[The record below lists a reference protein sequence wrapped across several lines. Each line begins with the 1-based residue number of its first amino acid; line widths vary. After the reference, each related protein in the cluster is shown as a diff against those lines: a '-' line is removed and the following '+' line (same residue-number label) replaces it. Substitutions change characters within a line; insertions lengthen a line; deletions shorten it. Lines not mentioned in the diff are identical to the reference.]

1 LGRQDGALHWV
12 PGIARRSR
20 LRPTG
25 GWGGGK
31 TMQTV
36 DVAVIGGGPGGS
48 TCAGLLKKYQPDLSV
63 AVFEREQFP
72 RDHIGESQLP
82 MISRILNELGC
93 WDQVEAAN
101 FPIKIG
107 ATYRWGNSEKLWDF
121 EFMPMKNYREEPRPR
136 PWSHQARQLA
146 FQVDRAVY
154 DKILLDHAADLGA
167 QVSQGVGVKHVH
179 HEGDR
184 ITSLELADGRQVSAR
199 HYVDAS
205 GGSSIVR
212 RRLGVEV
219 DIPTSLQN
227 IAFWD
232 YWEKAEWATRYPGG
246 ATRVLVLSIGCGW
259 IWFIPLSDTRTSIGF
274 VCPRG
279 YYSNQ
284 KKTPRELYDWA
295 LSQEP
300 LIEQLTAGAS
310 RRGEVQATRDW
321 SFVADRV
328 VGENWFLVGEAAGFA
343 DPILAA
349 GMTLTQTSAREA
361 AYTILELERG
371 KHRAE
376 WLRKTYDDNQ
386 RTRIRQHI
394 RFADFWYS
402 SNGVFTDLQ
411 EYTSKIA
418 RDAGLDLS
426 PEMAFQ
432 WLGTGGF
439 THDSV
444 GQVGLG
450 GLDLAGARQIAGRF
464 LDQEAGWNLAQFNR
478 FKLEVKGADLE
489 SIPTFNHGRIKAVSC
504 YKRNGTRLPVTGLF
518 AVIIEILRKGDDINN
533 VVSRMKHAAASMR
546 EQMVP
551 DLAFAQLIQALELML
566 SDGWVKG
573 AFDPALGRLQLSS
586 PREGDNIHSNS
597 DLDQRLQRLEQ

>member
-1 LGRQDGALHWV
+1 
-12 PGIARRSR
+12 
-20 LRPTG
+20 
-25 GWGGGK
+25 
-31 TMQTV
+31 MQTV
-36 DVAVIGGGPGGS
+36 DVAIIGGGPGGA

-107 ATYRWGNSEKLWDF
+107 ATYRWGNSDKLWDF

-154 DKILLDHAADLGA
+154 DKILLDHAQTLGA

-179 HEGDR
+179 HKGDR

-205 GGSSIVR
+205 GASAIVR

-219 DIPTSLQN
+219 DIPTTLQN

-284 KKTPRELYDWA
+284 DKTPRQLYDWA
-295 LSQEP
+295 LAQEP
-300 LIEQLTAGAS
+300 LIAQLTKGAS

-328 VGENWFLVGEAAGFA
+328 AGENWFLVGEAAGFA

-371 KHRAE
+371 KHKAD

-411 EYTSKIA
+411 EYTSEIA

-426 PEMAFQ
+426 PEKAFQ

-450 GLDLAGARQIAGRF
+450 GLDLAAARQIAGRF
-464 LDQEAGWNLAQFNR
+464 LNQESGWNLARFNR
-478 FKLEVKGADLE
+478 FKLNVQGAELE
-489 SIPTFNHGRIKAVSC
+489 SIPTFNDGRIKPVSC
-504 YKRNGTRLPVTGLF
+504 YRRNGTRLPVAGLF
-518 AVIIEILRKGDDINN
+518 AMITEILRQGDDINS
-533 VVSRMKHAAASMR
+533 VVAGLQKAAASMR
-546 EQMVP
+546 TQMLP
-551 DLAFAQLIQALELML
+551 ELAFAQLVQALELML
-566 SDGWVKG
+566 SDGWVEG
-573 AFDPALGRLQLSS
+573 SHDPALGRLQMSS
-586 PREGDNIHSNS
+586 PLEGDRIHSNF
-597 DLDQRLQRLEQ
+597 DLDRRFERLKR